1 MTNIISLNPRQE
13 VLNDLGDFGS
23 ANFNV
28 SPKSLYVRPTTI
40 VPNKKALVNND
51 TGEVLSVVSDSYQIA
66 QHPDTFR
73 TVERIIADSDLD
85 LTGVRRNIEVSHNG
99 ARAYARYTF
108 PAHELETSRG
118 DSSVLEI
125 LARNSFDGSWCFHID
140 IGAVRMAC
148 TNGQVI
154 LEDFAM
160 YKSRHTKNL
169 NMAHAA
175 KKLSK
180 SLEVYEKEVERWKE
194 WKNIDIKNMEAL
206 RIFAQVAN
214 CKFITREL
222 SYREQKI
229 VEASF
234 MAEPEVYRNKTLMK
248 LWDHYMKYET
258 AALGRNLWA
267 VYNTLTHWAT
277 HAAAGK
283 KTAEHNISAIK
294 VRRQDK
300 VREVFK
306 RLDKAA

>member
-1 MTNIISLNPRQE
+1 MTNVTALNPRQE

-175 KKLSK
+175 K
-180 SLEVYEKEVERWKE
+180 
-194 WKNIDIKNMEAL
+194 
-206 RIFAQVAN
+206 
-214 CKFITREL
+214 
-222 SYREQKI
+222 
-229 VEASF
+229 
-234 MAEPEVYRNKTLMK
+234 
-248 LWDHYMKYET
+248 
-258 AALGRNLWA
+258 
-267 VYNTLTHWAT
+267 
-277 HAAAGK
+277 
-283 KTAEHNISAIK
+283 
-294 VRRQDK
+294 
-300 VREVFK
+300 
-306 RLDKAA
+306 